1 MCFILTVK
9 LIHCLLWLLFFSSL
23 NVPLHFL
30 SCRKNAS
37 SSYAISKKWY
47 DFCDDSFVMIIHA
60 FFKVFSFFL
69 QETVNWKV
77 LHPNSSEFSMVVER
91 KSVPNMLFGISV
103 ETSPLFSNSRNWTS
117 SGIKWNT
124 CIYKKNG
131 SEFIFFSQ
139 MKRTFFSNL

>member
-47 DFCDDSFVMIIHA
+47 DFCDDSFVIIIHA
-60 FFKVFSFFL
+60 FFKVFPFFYRKQSTGKFYIQIVQSFPWLQRENQSLTCCLVYQQKPVHYFQIPETGPAQALNGTPVSTRKMEVSSFFFL
-69 QETVNWKV
+69 K
-77 LHPNSSEFSMVVER
+77 
-91 KSVPNMLFGISV
+91 
-103 ETSPLFSNSRNWTS
+103 
-117 SGIKWNT
+117 
-124 CIYKKNG
+124 
-131 SEFIFFSQ
+131 
-139 MKRTFFSNL
+139 